1 MIDYEIKT
9 INAGY
14 DIVLPLMK
22 VSDYSTLL
30 FNQVSLLLDTYLT
43 EFPYDSTQGIDY
55 DSFLGDSL
63 NLASIR
69 NKYYSKISKLL
80 YFSSMTNFAV
90 NLTENRSL
98 KISFTV
104 TATTA
109 ASKVFEQEV

>member
-1 MIDYEIKT
+1 MIDYRIKA
-9 INAGY
+9 INTGY
-14 DIVLPLMK
+14 DIVLPLIK

-69 NKYYSKISKLL
+69 NKYYSKISTLL
-80 YFSSMTNFAV
+80 YFSSMTNFSI
-90 NLTENRSL
+90 NLTDNRAL
-98 KISFTV
+98 KISFTI
-104 TATTA
+104 TAINA
-109 ASKVFEQEV
+109 VSKDFEQEV